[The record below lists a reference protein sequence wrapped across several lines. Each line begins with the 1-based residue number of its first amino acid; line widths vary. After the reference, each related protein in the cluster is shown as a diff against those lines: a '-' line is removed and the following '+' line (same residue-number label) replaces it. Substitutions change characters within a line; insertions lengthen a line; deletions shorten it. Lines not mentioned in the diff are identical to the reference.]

1 MTALLLLL
9 LFASALRWSNYSGDS
24 ESTGSASSTDDNY
37 FRRLGPSSTYGQD
50 RQSVRLRVGLGDEG
64 SIRVQPQGRGD
75 PAAAAAA
82 AAAAALDVVPD
93 GSDAARC
100 AVELRPCRSCWISLT
115 ATIRRFDD
123 TEVGDGEEDER
134 MTDNNAS
141 NGSKSSTVTCR
152 LWSVWILGLPARR
165 YASAVLA
172 VIRYDAIQYEMLF

>member
-9 LFASALRWSNYSGDS
+9 LFASAIRWSNYSGDS

-50 RQSVRLRVGLGDEG
+50 RQSVRLRVGLGDVG

-75 PAAAAAA
+75 PAAAAAS
-82 AAAAALDVVPD
+82 AAALDVVPD

-115 ATIRRFDD
+115 HRWAAPDCPVELLYYWITLSHRWAAPDCPV
-123 TEVGDGEEDER
+123 EVL
-134 MTDNNAS
+134 S
-141 NGSKSSTVTCR
+141 C
-152 LWSVWILGLPARR
+152 WISLTHRWAAPNCPVELLSCWISLTLR
-165 YASAVLA
+165 
-172 VIRYDAIQYEMLF
+172 